1 MNDQDIKI
9 EEATLSDMDALVGL
23 LKELFSIEKDFLFNK
38 SLQRRG
44 LALMLEKDKSRCIL
58 VAKTGQKIVGMV
70 SLQKLVSTA
79 EGGLVGLIEDMV
91 VSHAFHGRGVG
102 KRLLT
107 SIEMWAK
114 DQGLIRLQLL
124 ADKNN
129 MHALRFYEKMNW
141 GVTQLICL
149 RKRDL

>member
-1 MNDQDIKI
+1 MNDQDIRI
-9 EEATLSDMDALVGL
+9 EEASLSDMDALVGL
-23 LKELFSIEKDFLFNK
+23 LKQLFSIEKDFLFNE

-44 LALMLEKDKSRCIL
+44 LALMLEKDRSSCIL
-58 VAKTGQKIVGMV
+58 VAKTGQKVVGMV

-91 VSHAFHGRGVG
+91 VNNDYHGQGIG

-114 DQGLIRLQLL
+114 AQGLMRLQLL
-124 ADKNN
+124 TDKDNK
-129 MHALRFYEKMNW
+129 HALGFYEKMNW
-141 GVTQLICL
+141 RATQLICL
-149 RKRDL
+149 RKKEL